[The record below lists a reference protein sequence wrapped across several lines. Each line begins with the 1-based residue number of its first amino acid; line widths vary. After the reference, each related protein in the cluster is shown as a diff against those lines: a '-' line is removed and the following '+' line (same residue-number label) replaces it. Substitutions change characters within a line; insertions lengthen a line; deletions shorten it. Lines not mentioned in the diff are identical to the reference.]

1 MLIETMPEIEY
12 EVLLQIKVQ
21 MLYFDLL
28 EASLSTEKA
37 QNWAQI
43 LFQISGITTAKYL
56 EVVINAQMPTVTEI

>member
-1 MLIETMPEIEY
+1 MPEIEY

-37 QNWAQI
+37 QNLAQI